1 MQTLQKRS
9 PLLLKISIGRVL
21 SRAPSKVRSKVH
33 RAREW
38 LSRKRWR
45 WRYCRRSWSDII
57 FIENTEIHTFL
68 WLVRKFLRVL
78 DNNWL
83 DFSCNFGILSIWS
96 RQFSSELMNYL
107 WLISYFLRRCWVSDC
122 FLSWHFLLPLP
133 ISTPRHSIELFL
145 RTRVWN
151 RDWGSNVSLGSV
163 VQKLPMVTSFG
174 LCDGLYFFS
183 EDISLSLI
191 WLFKHLVVIFLQRS
205 GFRIKF
211 TMKTPHHRCSKHHLC
226 LVQFPSWLFML
237 KLLQICYLMIGYPG
251 LGPAVKRRACFI
263 DKLVFV

>member
-1 MQTLQKRS
+1 MVDKLFFEEMLGQWLFFELALSLTLANLNTS
-9 PLLLKISIGRVL
+9 PFDWAFLENEGLKS
-21 SRAPSKVRSKVH
+21 
-33 RAREW
+33 W
-38 LSRKRWR
+38 LRLQCFAWFSSAEVANGDKFRPL
-45 WRYCRRSWSDII
+45 RRSI
-57 FIENTEIHTFL
+57 
-68 WLVRKFLRVL
+68 
-78 DNNWL
+78 
-83 DFSCNFGILSIWS
+83 
-96 RQFSSELMNYL
+96 
-107 WLISYFLRRCWVSDC
+107 
-122 FLSWHFLLPLP
+122 
-133 ISTPRHSIELFL
+133 
-145 RTRVWN
+145 
-151 RDWGSNVSLGSV
+151 
-163 VQKLPMVTSFG
+163 
-174 LCDGLYFFS
+174 FFS